1 VTDLYNALPSGIELG
16 TINGPILG
24 IIARECVKRAIEA
37 IREVRF
43 TFKRKVKAKKADGGD
58 DIVTTA
64 DKAAQAKILKIVQE
78 CFPGFG
84 IISEEDGVN
93 NPCAI
98 TGINVYVTIDPM
110 DGTSAFGRLQSHGFG
125 PMIAIVLNG
134 RVICASVGD
143 ANTGEIFYY
152 RPDSPTVH
160 RLIEFGKAKDLRI
173 DPRRKLDGQYVL
185 LRDGP
190 GEYSPFVQRL
200 VRSRKHDGGYFKG
213 LETANGSIGLSFS
226 RLWKGEVGAKVLR
239 PGKQTPWDTSPIL
252 GMNAMLGFAY
262 LRVEGDELVQFFP
275 EPNPETTYWNHEVIV
290 VHQSRVRELQAWA
303 RRCRT
308 V

>member
-1 VTDLYNALPSGIELG
+1 MTAPYNSLPSGIELG
-16 TINGPILG
+16 AINGPIMG
-24 IIARECVKRAIEA
+24 ILVRECVKRAIEA

-43 TFKRKVKAKKADGGD
+43 TFKRRVKAIKADGGD

-64 DKAAQAKILKIVQE
+64 DKAAQAKILKIIQE
-78 CFPGFG
+78 CLPGFG
-84 IISEEDGVN
+84 VISEEDGVN
-93 NPCAI
+93 IPCTIA
-98 TGINVYVTIDPM
+98 GINAYVTIDPL
-110 DGTSAFGRLQSHGFG
+110 DGTSAFARLQSHGFG

-134 RVICASVGD
+134 RVICACIGD

-173 DPRRKLDGQYVL
+173 NPRRTLKEQYVL

-190 GEYSPFVQRL
+190 EEYSPFVQCL
-200 VRSRKHDGGYFKG
+200 VRSTKHNGGYFKG
-213 LETANGSIGLSFS
+213 LETANGSIGLSFA

-252 GMNAMLGFAY
+252 GMNAMLGFVY
-262 LRVEGDELVQFFP
+262 LRVEGDQLIMFDP
-275 EPNPETTYWNHEVIV
+275 SPSSETPYWHHEVVV
-290 VHQSRVRELQAWA
+290 VHKSRVRELQAWA
-303 RRCRT
+303 RKCRAT
-308 V
+308 